1 MEMVKVDLKDLESEF
16 LKKYGYFG
24 ITKIKAIKDY
34 VTVAREEE
42 KKETLLLK
50 YLRKFCNSYESYV
63 NSKQKNDFYVTE
75 DEFMA
80 LDEICEFWVK
90 QFEEEKGE

>member
-1 MEMVKVDLKDLESEF
+1 MVKVDLKDLQSEF

-24 ITKIKAIKDY
+24 VTKIKAVSDY
-34 VTVAREEE
+34 VAIATEQK

-50 YLRKFCNSYESYV
+50 YLKKFVKNYVEYVKRNNSDEE
-63 NSKQKNDFYVTE
+63 FYVTE

-80 LDEICEFWVK
+80 FNEYCEFWLK
-90 QFEEEKGE
+90 QFKEKKGE

>member
-1 MEMVKVDLKDLESEF
+1 MVKVDLEDLENEF

-24 ITKIKAIKDY
+24 VTKIKAVSDY
-34 VTVAREEE
+34 VATATEQK

-50 YLRKFCNSYESYV
+50 YLRKFVNSYVSYV
-63 NSKQKNDFYVTE
+63 NSKEKNDFYVTE

-80 LDEICEFWVK
+80 FDEYCEFWLK
-90 QFEEEKGE
+90 RFEEKKGE